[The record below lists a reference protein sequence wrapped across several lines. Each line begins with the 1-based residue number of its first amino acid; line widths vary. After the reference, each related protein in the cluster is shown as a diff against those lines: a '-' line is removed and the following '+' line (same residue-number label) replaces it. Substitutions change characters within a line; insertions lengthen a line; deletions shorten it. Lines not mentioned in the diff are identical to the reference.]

1 MPPQVVFDWPRLA
14 IHLSKLNSIP
24 GNGNSTYLTS
34 KPQIVHVV
42 SMLDVPS
49 RFGSTSFQSKDVNGA
64 QKSEFLFW
72 KINDYNYQWRTTIG
86 SYNTGVNCW
95 CLLNVTHC
103 SNIRTFCTISNCE
116 VLYVLCDVIKWRI
129 QFARRPNFP
138 LLTNRGKNQ
147 RKKSLS
153 RSLTA
158 NEPNELTLFNKHS
171 SRVSDSPALHTRK

>member
-1 MPPQVVFDWPRLA
+1 
-14 IHLSKLNSIP
+14 
-24 GNGNSTYLTS
+24 
-34 KPQIVHVV
+34 
-42 SMLDVPS
+42 MLDVPS

-147 RKKSLS
+147 RKNRFRV
-153 RSLTA
+153 RSLQM
-158 NEPNELTLFNKHS
+158 NLMSLHYLTSIPVGCQILPLS
-171 SRVSDSPALHTRK
+171 TLVSNLHWSPTGPETHLSISVISKSKWSFLHT